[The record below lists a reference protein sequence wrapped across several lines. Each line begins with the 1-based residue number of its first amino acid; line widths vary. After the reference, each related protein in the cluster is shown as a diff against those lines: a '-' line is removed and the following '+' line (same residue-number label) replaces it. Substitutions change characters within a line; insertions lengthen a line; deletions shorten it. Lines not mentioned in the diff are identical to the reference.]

1 MNAMNS
7 ILSKAKTEKNGLAG
21 IALDS
26 YGSTD
31 DSVAFVHKDSLS
43 ENHPPSPGDLHAAEQ
58 GIYFRDGRRRIDF
71 VLVFEEEDPGSKK
84 SKRKKK
90 KAAESGEV
98 KEKSPEEKNDQYRKK
113 FLNNLRKAGCEM
125 EEEISS
131 TGKKTITYIKVFASW
146 DVLCYYAEELNFRAP
161 LQAHPNPSENW
172 SAKLLESLHIPNMM
186 DQEVPNKP
194 LDYYTC
200 VFKKSKL
207 DKFLGSENR
216 DTFFSNTQRHR
227 IVYEILATTP
237 YGKRKRAEIGIDR
250 LIDEG
255 AFQAAYPLHDG
266 SWNKPSHSIPAEQLN
281 RRQVLY
287 DYWARWGCW
296 YKYQP
301 LDHIRE
307 YFGEKIGIYFAWLG
321 LYTAWLLSAS
331 IVGLMVFLY
340 GVLSI
345 STNTPAREV
354 CNSGGDFVMCPLC
367 DENIGCAYWNL
378 SDTCTQAKIAYL
390 FDHPG
395 TVFFAIFMSFW
406 AVTFLEYW
414 KRKNASLAHHWDVMD
429 FEEEEERPRPAFSA
443 MAPSMEKNPVT
454 GIKEP
459 HFPDEDRF
467 KRMMA
472 GSVIIIFMMVMVLIF
487 VLGVIMYRVLIS
499 IPLFQSVMFRAQAS
513 NIANMS
519 GACVNLI
526 LIMASGIV
534 YQKIAEKLTEW
545 EMHRTQTE
553 HEDSYTFKVFIF
565 QFVNF
570 YSSIFYIAFFK
581 GRFVG
586 YPGHYN
592 RFFGLRN
599 EACGQGGCLV
609 ELAQQ
614 LAVIMIGKQ
623 VINNAQEIIVP
634 KIKNYLQRREVT
646 KGMEKSAE
654 PARWEEDYQ
663 LIENEGLFEEY
674 LEMVIQFGFITIF
687 VAAFPLAP
695 LFALLNNWVEIRL
708 DAHKYVCEVRR
719 SVSERAQDIG
729 VWFNIL
735 DALVQLAVISNAFI
749 IAVTSEFLPRLL
761 YKYEKNWNLDGYVN
775 FTLAYSPPG
784 AMSQECRYKEFR
796 DRDGSFSLFYW
807 RLLAIRLGFVIL
819 FEHVV
824 FFISRLIDIM
834 VPDIPESLEIKI
846 KRERYLA
853 KQALQDQEHI
863 MEAMKE
869 EKQTMA
875 GGLAGVGEE
884 DEGGDDDFAVTTQ
897 GRKAATRTDAGN
909 VYLSVPTADV

>member
-31 DSVAFVHKDSLS
+31 DSVAFVHKDSL
-43 ENHPPSPGDLHAAEQ
+43 
-58 GIYFRDGRRRIDF
+58 
-71 VLVFEEEDPGSKK
+71 
-84 SKRKKK
+84 
-90 KAAESGEV
+90 
-98 KEKSPEEKNDQYRKK
+98 
-113 FLNNLRKAGCEM
+113 
-125 EEEISS
+125 
-131 TGKKTITYIKVFASW
+131 
-146 DVLCYYAEELNFRAP
+146 
-161 LQAHPNPSENW
+161 AHPNPSENW

-266 SWNKPSHSIPAEQLN
+266 SWKKPSHSLPAEQLN

-321 LYTAWLLSAS
+321 LYTAWLLPAS

-378 SDTCTQAKIAYL
+378 SDTCTQAKISYL
-390 FDHPG
+390 FDNEG
-395 TVFFAIFMSFW
+395 TVFFSVFMSLW

-429 FEEEEERPRPAFSA
+429 FEEEEERPRPQFAA

-472 GSVIIIFMMVMVLIF
+472 GAVIIIFMMVMVLIF

-526 LIMASGIV
+526 LIMASGI
-534 YQKIAEKLTEW
+534 
-545 EMHRTQTE
+545 
-553 HEDSYTFKVFIF
+553 
-565 QFVNF
+565 
-570 YSSIFYIAFFK
+570 
-581 GRFVG
+581 
-586 YPGHYN
+586 
-592 RFFGLRN
+592 
-599 EACGQGGCLV
+599 CGQGGCLV

-634 KIKNYLQRREVT
+634 KIKNYLQRREVA
-646 KGMEKSAE
+646 KGMEKSTE

-708 DAHKYVCEVRR
+708 DAHKFVCEVRR

-784 AMSQECRYKEFR
+784 SMSQECRYKEFR

-863 MEAMKE
+863 MV
-869 EKQTMA
+869 

-884 DEGGDDDFAVTTQ
+884 DEGGDDDYAVTTQ
-897 GRKAATRTDAGN
+897 GRKAATTRMDAGN